1 MMDSSNQPA
10 GQQPERWQNIVVII
24 ALILTLVAGAS
35 FRLVGVNWDENQHMH
50 PDERFLSLVW
60 NVIVPVDNLGDYFN
74 TETSTLNPANQGY
87 GFFVYG
93 TLPLFMVRYLGQAL
107 GQTGYDTITLLGRQ
121 VSAIFDVMTVL
132 LVFAIGLRLA
142 NKWVGLL
149 GAAFY
154 AFAVLPIQLSH
165 FATVDT
171 VTNTFAYLA
180 IWAAIWALTRSEPKF
195 REEQSKLA
203 RIFSS
208 LAPYLLFGVALGA
221 AAASKINAVVVAL
234 VLPLA
239 EWVRIRRM
247 NEEQREKGL
256 LLAVRNVAVAAV
268 VSFLVFRIG
277 QPYASTALVL

>member
-1 MMDSSNQPA
+1 
-10 GQQPERWQNIVVII
+10 
-24 ALILTLVAGAS
+24 
-35 FRLVGVNWDENQHMH
+35 
-50 PDERFLSLVW
+50 
-60 NVIVPVDNLGDYFN
+60 
-74 TETSTLNPANQGY
+74 
-87 GFFVYG
+87 
-93 TLPLFMVRYLGQAL
+93 
-107 GQTGYDTITLLGRQ
+107 
-121 VSAIFDVMTVL
+121 MTVL

-180 IWAAIWALTRSEPKF
+180 IWAAIWALTRLEPKF
-195 REEQSKLA
+195 PEDQSKLV

-208 LAPYLLFGVALGA
+208 MAPYLLFGVPWAQRLPQ
-221 AAASKINAVVVAL
+221 INAVVVAL
-234 VLPLA
+234 VLPLV

-277 QPYASTALVL
+277 QPYASTAWFL

>member
-1 MMDSSNQPA
+1 MMDSSNQSA
-10 GQQPERWQNIVVII
+10 GQQPKHWQNIVVFI

-149 GAAFY
+149 GAAFLCLCS
-154 AFAVLPIQLSH
+154 AADS
-165 FATVDT
+165 
-171 VTNTFAYLA
+171 TFAFCHSGYRHQHLC
-180 IWAAIWALTRSEPKF
+180 LSRNMGCHLGLDPK
-195 REEQSKLA
+195 R
-203 RIFSS
+203 
-208 LAPYLLFGVALGA
+208 
-221 AAASKINAVVVAL
+221 
-234 VLPLA
+234 
-239 EWVRIRRM
+239 
-247 NEEQREKGL
+247 
-256 LLAVRNVAVAAV
+256 
-268 VSFLVFRIG
+268 
-277 QPYASTALVL
+277 T